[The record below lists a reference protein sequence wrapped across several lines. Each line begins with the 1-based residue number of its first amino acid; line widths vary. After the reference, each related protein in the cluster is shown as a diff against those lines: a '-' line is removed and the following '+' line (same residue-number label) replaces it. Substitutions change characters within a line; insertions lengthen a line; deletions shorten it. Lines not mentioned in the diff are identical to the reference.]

1 MLKVFEPIEAKLPE
15 IEFSMAFTAL
25 RMPTKDQIPIPI
37 ITTVKMVLNN

>member
-15 IEFSMAFTAL
+15 IEFSIAFTAL
-25 RMPTKDQIPIPI
+25 KIPTKAQMPIAI